1 MPKPVPK
8 DLPDQQAAPD
18 EDPLDVVGEPGQS
31 APSRR
36 TGAERRGAE
45 GEVENSEKPVP
56 DADEAGTGPR
66 GAPHSGS
73 SRPEH
78 PVPDEP
84 TD

>member
-18 EDPLDVVGEPGQS
+18 EDPLDVVGE
-31 APSRR
+31 
-36 TGAERRGAE
+36 AE
-45 GEVENSEKPVP
+45 NLEKPDAEVP
-56 DADEAGTGPR
+56 DADEAGTGPG